1 MTMKPL
7 PTVSVQGVQ
16 ELSPDLP
23 LIPLSHGSRALPS
36 TVSSLLPSLLDRAYL
51 LMPIQPLHRMLGIG
65 GDRTGKLTLEMEQNL
80 WHPGGISTTLEQ
92 DLRQI
97 SLSDQSR
104 MESSGSMKTVP
115 QMLLRFLG
123 HATLQTIQLSS
134 RSLLLVLRYLKTST
148 SKALVAIVSHLR
160 EPPAEAHLDLVQE
173 TEEVTTVPAML
184 PQLHMESEM

>member
-1 MTMKPL
+1 
-7 PTVSVQGVQ
+7 
-16 ELSPDLP
+16 
-23 LIPLSHGSRALPS
+23 
-36 TVSSLLPSLLDRAYL
+36 
-51 LMPIQPLHRMLGIG
+51 MPIQPLHRMLGIG
-65 GDRTGKLTLEMEQNL
+65 GDRTGKSTLEMEQNL
-80 WHPGGISTTLEQ
+80 WPPGGISTTLEQ

-104 MESSGSMKTVP
+104 MESSGSTKTVP
-115 QMLLRFLG
+115 RMLLQFLG

-148 SKALVAIVSHLR
+148 SKALVAIANHLR

-173 TEEVTTVPAML
+173 TEEATTVPAML